1 MEINTFKYRGNNEA
15 FKLHV
20 LVDKIGKRVQQEFE
34 FYSVRF
40 YREECSKNLTLCLDY
55 PKANVFWLLEFKKF
69 ILKEDEPYKSSWE
82 HYFEML
88 KKEINRDYD
97 FKLNALKNVGKNIPK
112 IIDCIYKYDLR
123 PYQAYDLLCL
133 QEILNENNPHTAL
146 NLSEQRTG
154 KTRVS
159 LASSLLNLKEDD
171 ICLII
176 CPKTAMSS
184 WIDEIKYLNEISG
197 TQLNFNVIQKMT
209 DIKKM
214 SFFNY
219 SINYV
224 IISYDL
230 LKRLSKLQLKN
241 LLEIP
246 KKKGRMIIGDE
257 IHRLRNFKTLQ
268 SKAMFILKE
277 IIEDYNP
284 YLLGLTGTPAIKD
297 TYDIF
302 GILSFINFSK
312 IGFNP
317 TQREFNL
324 FKEYFYNCEDTS
336 YGKIC
341 KSLKKKAELNYI
353 IKCNAVQTKQS
364 DLDLFKNYNKIYKKI
379 ELDMD
384 KEQENIYK
392 EVEETFEYE
401 DLIDCKNKLS
411 QYVRLQQICND
422 PSVLIPSFGGLAPK
436 TKYIV
441 RFAETNKNMKFIVM
455 SKKLKSLK
463 NLEKV
468 LDDNGI
474 TYTSLSG
481 EMPLKTRIE
490 NINKFKKEDIQIFMI
505 QSDAGREAL
514 TLPEAKCI
522 IFLDRDFAQG
532 FNEQA
537 EARITPFDGKPITKY
552 IIDLVMKGTIEEHIY
567 EVLVTR
573 KESIDDINTI
583 FRKKKEEN
591 V

>member
-1 MEINTFKYRGNNEA
+1 MELNTFKYRGMDDA

-20 LVDKIGKRVQQEFE
+20 LTDKIGKRVQQEFE

-40 YREECSKNLTLCLDY
+40 YREEGSKTLTLCLDY

-69 ILKEDEPYKSSWE
+69 ILKEDETYKSSWE

-97 FKLNALKNVGKNIPK
+97 FKLNALKDVGKGIPK
-112 IIDCIYKYDLR
+112 IIDCMYKYDLR

-154 KTRVS
+154 KTRVA
-159 LASSLLNLKEDD
+159 LASSILNLKEDD
-171 ICLII
+171 ICLIV

-197 TQLNFNVIQKMT
+197 TQLNFNIVQKMT
-209 DIKKM
+209 DIKSM

-219 SINYV
+219 SINYI

-230 LKRLSKLQLKN
+230 LKRLSTLQMKN
-241 LLEIP
+241 LLQLPRKI
-246 KKKGRMIIGDE
+246 GRMIIGDE
-257 IHRLRNFKTLQ
+257 IHRLRNFKTQQ
-268 SKAMFILKE
+268 SKAMFMLKA
-277 IIEDYNP
+277 IYEDYGP

-302 GILSFINFSK
+302 GILSFINSSK

-353 IKCNAVQTKQS
+353 IKCNAIQTKQS
-364 DLDLFKNYNKIYKKI
+364 DLNLFKNYNKVYKKI

-384 KEQENIYK
+384 EEQKKIYT
-392 EVEETFEYE
+392 EVDETFEYE
-401 DLIDCKNKLS
+401 DIIDCKNKLA

-422 PSVLIPSFGGLAPK
+422 PLVLVPSYEGYAPK
-436 TKYIV
+436 TKYILK
-441 RFAETNKNMKFIVM
+441 FAEVNKGMKFIVM

-463 NLEKV
+463 NLEKT
-468 LDDNGI
+468 LDSVGI
-474 TYTSLSG
+474 TYTTLSG

-537 EARITPFDGKPITKY
+537 EARMTPFDGKPVTKY
-552 IIDLVMKGTIEEHIY
+552 IIDLVMKGTIEETLY
-567 EVLVTR
+567 DKLVIR
-573 KESIDDINTI
+573 KESINDINTI
-583 FRKKKEEN
+583 FKKEKKED
-591 V
+591 